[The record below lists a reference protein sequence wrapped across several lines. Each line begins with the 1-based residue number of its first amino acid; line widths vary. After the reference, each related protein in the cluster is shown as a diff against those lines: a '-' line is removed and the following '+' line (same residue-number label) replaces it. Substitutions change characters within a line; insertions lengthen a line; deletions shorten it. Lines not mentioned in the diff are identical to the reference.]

1 MIQHDIQT
9 KPQEKDLERLFY
21 LQKANE
27 PNIGNTTAGQ
37 RIVKLKKLRE
47 AIMKRRNDI
56 HIAMQKDLRKP
67 GLETDITE
75 IKTVVTEINFA
86 IHRLHQWMS
95 RKRVSTPLML
105 FGTSSYVQFQPKGT
119 VLIISPWNF
128 PVNLSLG
135 PLVGAVAAGNCV
147 ILKPSEYTPHASHLI
162 RQIVEEVFDEQE
174 VAVIEGDATV
184 SKSLLQFPFNHIFFT
199 GGTEVGKIIMRAA
212 AEHLSSVTLE
222 LGGKSPVIIDE
233 SVNMKVAVE
242 KIAWLK
248 FMNFGQICI
257 SPDYVLV
264 QESVKD
270 VFIKELTACIE
281 KFYGASITQRQQSPD
296 LCRMV
301 SDNHFFRVK
310 QLTEDAISK
319 GAVVHTGG
327 QYDAADKYIDP
338 TVLSGVNF
346 SMPLMQE
353 EIFGPVLPVH
363 TFKTKEEAAGYI
375 NAGSIPLATYVFSQ
389 REEFLDYMLHHTKAG
404 DVCIN
409 ECGYHFYNPHL
420 PFGGM
425 NGSGIGK
432 AHGKHFFE
440 EFSNSKGVLR
450 QHLGRFSPLKIL
462 FPPYSPRIQRLFRHV
477 IRWP

>member
-1 MIQHDIQT
+1 MIEHDT
-9 KPQEKDLERLFY
+9 SSRTREKDFERLFY

-27 PNIGNTTAGQ
+27 YNVGNTTADQ

-86 IHRLHQWMS
+86 IHRLHSWMHK
-95 RKRVSTPLML
+95 KRVSTPLML
-105 FGTSSYVQFQPKGT
+105 FGTSSYVQYEPKGT

-128 PVNLSLG
+128 PINLSLG
-135 PLVGAVAAGNCV
+135 PLVGAIAAGNCAIV
-147 ILKPSEYTPHASHLI
+147 KPSEFTPNASHLI
-162 RQIVEEVFDEQE
+162 RQMVEEVFEENE
-174 VAVIEGDATV
+174 VAIVEGDANV
-184 SKSLLQFPFNHIFFT
+184 SKALLQFPFNHIFFT
-199 GGTEVGKIIMRAA
+199 GGTEVGKIVMKAA
-212 AEHLSSVTLE
+212 AEHLASVTLE
-222 LGGKSPVIIDE
+222 LGGKSPVVIDE
-233 SVNMKVAVE
+233 TANLKDAAG
-242 KIAWLK
+242 KIVWLK
-248 FMNFGQICI
+248 YMNAGQICI

-264 QESVKD
+264 QESVKED
-270 VFIKELTACIE
+270 FLKEVIAHIE
-281 KFYGASITQRQQSPD
+281 KFYGTTFSQRQGSPD
-296 LCRMV
+296 LCRIV
-301 SDNHFFRVK
+301 NNTHFHRV
-310 QLTEDAISK
+310 QGLIEDARQK
-319 GAVVHTGG
+319 GAVLHIGG

-346 SMPLMQE
+346 SMPVLRE

-363 TFKTKEEAAGYI
+363 TFKTREEAAGYI
-375 NAGSIPLATYVFSQ
+375 NAGSIPLAMYVFSQ
-389 REEFLDYMLHHTKAG
+389 REEFLDYMLHRTKAG

-409 ECGYHFYNPHL
+409 ECGYHFYNPNL

-450 QHLGRFSPLKIL
+450 QHLGGFSPLKIL
-462 FPPYSPRIQRLFRHV
+462 FPPYAPRIQRLFRHV